1 MFSTLK
7 SVASSAADAAQS
19 QAAKLGKPPCSICEE
34 KGNKPIATSV
44 AHCVVCSRNVCPEC
58 VTNAEALPRGD
69 RGIYRKKGTM
79 YEIPEKLKET
89 KESSGGVMA
98 MASAAMKDG
107 SEFVCCYPVPG
118 EKKSCKDKCV
128 DSFMETFK
136 ANMQGNLRLAEFQ
149 TAASASPSKVD
160 EMSYPLPVGKDDTFG
175 KRAMFVAFKGLETA
189 VGFVS
194 KDLAMIGTV
203 ALYGVKAK
211 VVADLLQKSFGL
223 NNDMVSLI
231 FSLEK
236 PVVFALRNM
245 SDTCDP
251 AVKAQ
256 VEKLTY
262 SEVAK
267 DMVPAVFY
275 LSRKHILDLKT
286 KDSDRV
292 RLSDEIASMPN
303 ASQELLEYISPYFG
317 PANWLYKIKL
327 PGVHASEEWT
337 RWYLGRVLARDGWT
351 VVGCSL
357 GTEQVPLCETE
368 IEEDP
373 DTPRDADKTGSK
385 PAFKVVDKTVSVPA
399 FAVVTRGKEA
409 LIVVRGTQS
418 MADWTININMVP
430 ENIRYYAG
438 KGGESLVEGV
448 GHAGMYKGA
457 KAIIEYCGVGEIVD
471 TLVNQGY
478 DIKVV
483 GHSLGAGISCMIAVQ
498 LKTKYAELKAE
509 GKRADVPFIPSI
521 GFGHPPCLGANIAE
535 AAKADKLCSAIVN
548 QHDVVCRLSAFNFTP
563 LAEEVFLYR
572 EEAAKQLNEDLDAV
586 KKYVKSLGAT
596 ERLNAVQDD
605 TAEDSKADE
614 SRDAEPTAS
623 PVLKRAD
630 SVEREKAMRAK
641 CERLCIPG
649 DIVLFGT
656 QADGKVKAG
665 DCPHDAKTL
674 KRIIMVDEMVD
685 DHDMAEYSNSMRE
698 VLYDRRSSMNQLQKR
713 EAPEHMDARDGAGW
727 RKCSVCD
734 MDVTWP
740 FITKSSACRAAASVH
755 CQACGK
761 LCCVV
766 CAPAGDK
773 IPDEASDTGIVLSD
787 RKTPLP
793 TFGKHTPQRVCYPCY
808 FNSHEF

>member
-1 MFSTLK
+1 MFSALK
-7 SVASSAADAAQS
+7 SAASSAADAAQS
-19 QAAKLGKPPCSICEE
+19 QAAKLGKPPCSVCEGKGE
-34 KGNKPIATSV
+34 KNVPTSA
-44 AHCVVCSRNVCPEC
+44 AHCVVCSRNVCVKC
-58 VTNAEALPRGD
+58 VTNIDIPD
-69 RGIYRKKGTM
+69 RGIYRKTGTL
-79 YEIPEKLKET
+79 YEVPEKLKET
-89 KESSGGVMA
+89 VEGTGGVMD
-98 MASAAMKDG
+98 MARAAMKDG
-107 SEFVCCYPVPG
+107 TEFVCCYAAPG
-118 EKKSCKDKCV
+118 QKKTCKDKCV
-128 DSFMETFK
+128 DSFVDTFK
-136 ANMQGNLRLAEFQ
+136 DQMQGKLRLTEFQ
-149 TAASASPSKVD
+149 AAASASPSKVD
-160 EMSYPLPVGKDDTFG
+160 DMSYSMPVGIDDTFNQ
-175 KRAMFVAFKGLETA
+175 RAMFVAFKGLTTA

-194 KDLAMIGTV
+194 KDLAMLGTV
-203 ALYGVKAK
+203 AIYGVKAK

-251 AVKAQ
+251 AVREK

-267 DMVPAVFY
+267 DMVPSVFY

-286 KDSDRV
+286 KNSDRF
-292 RLSDEIASMPN
+292 RLSDDIATMPN
-303 ASQELLEYISPYFG
+303 ASHELLDFITPYFG

-337 RWYLGRVLARDGWT
+337 RWYLQKVLSRDGWT

-357 GTEQVPLCETE
+357 GTEQVPLCESE

-373 DTPRDADKTGSK
+373 KK
-385 PAFKVVDKTVSVPA
+385 PGEFKVVDKTVSVPA

-430 ENIRYYAG
+430 EKVRYYAG
-438 KGGESLVEGV
+438 KNGENLVEGFA
-448 GHAGMYKGA
+448 HAGMYKGA
-457 KAIIEYCGVGEIVD
+457 KAIIELCGVGEIVD
-471 TLVNQGY
+471 TLVEQGY

-483 GHSLGAGISCMIAVQ
+483 GHSLGAGISCCIAVQ

-509 GKRADVPFIPSI
+509 GKRQDVPFIPSI

-535 AAKADKLCSAIVN
+535 ATKADKLCTAIVN
-548 QHDVVCRLSAFNFTP
+548 EHDVVCRLSEFNFTP

-572 EEAAKQLNEDLDAV
+572 EEATKQMTEDLAAI
-586 KKYVKSLGAT
+586 KKYAMSLGAT
-596 ERLNAVQDD
+596 ERLNALKDEEATGEDSQ
-605 TAEDSKADE
+605 AEDE
-614 SRDAEPTAS
+614 LREAEETSS
-623 PVLKRAD
+623 PMRKRAD
-630 SVEREKAMRAK
+630 SIEREKAMRAK
-641 CERLCIPG
+641 IERLCIPG

-656 QADGKVKAG
+656 QTDGKVKAG
-665 DCPHDAKTL
+665 YCPHDAKTL
-674 KRIIMVDEMVD
+674 KRIVLVDEMVD

-698 VLYDRRSSMNQLQKR
+698 VLYDRRTSENKLQKKQ
-713 EAPEHMDARDGAGW
+713 APEHMDARDGPGW
-727 RKCSVCD
+727 RKCSVCE

-740 FITKSSACRAAASVH
+740 FVTKSSACRAAASVH

-773 IPDEASDTGIVLSD
+773 IPAEASDSGILLSD

-793 TFGKHTPQRVCYPCY
+793 SFGKHTPQRVCYPCY
-808 FNSHEF
+808 FNSHEL